1 MGSAGEGG
9 EAVFEVEDDS
19 VLFEKLLAEARCIG
33 FERRDTGGNGHGDYL
48 LGSCWHGSIGI
59 INRISTGRSRSTIE
73 SLSSAIKLIHGL
85 EREMVGAL
93 TSVDVQLLID

>member
-1 MGSAGEGG
+1 M
-9 EAVFEVEDDS
+9 
-19 VLFEKLLAEARCIG
+19 VLFEKLLMKG
-33 FERRDTGGNGHGDYL
+33 ERRDTGGNGHGDYL